1 VFLADEA
8 EKKNVGGEGVRRRR
22 GTALAPRFLYNDVV
36 IYVTTNCV

>member
-1 VFLADEA
+1 LPTKGKK
-8 EKKNVGGEGVRRRR
+8 KKNVGGEGVRRRR